1 VALFSPEHGFAGIE
15 DRPGIA
21 DSKDPATGI
30 RIYSLYGGA
39 TRPTPEMLRGID
51 ALVFDI
57 QSSGVRFYTFETTM
71 AYCLEAAAQA
81 HIPYFVLD
89 RPDPITGVH
98 VEGPLLDAGKTSFVG
113 YLAGEPVRHGMT
125 MGELAG
131 LFNARKQLGAAL
143 TVIPMQDWNRGDW
156 FDSTNLAWV
165 NPSPNL
171 RSLKAETLYPG
182 LCLLEWVQGLSV
194 GRGTDAPFEQI
205 GAAFIG
211 GRELAAYL
219 NQRQI
224 PGVRVYPTAFTP
236 AESVAKGLRI
246 EGVRFELTNREALD
260 ATRLGLEVLA
270 ALHKLYPG
278 RIDFAA
284 GKSLIGSGDV
294 LARLQAGDD
303 PRGIVQSFQDSVTEF
318 VKLREPYLLYK

>member
-1 VALFSPEHGFAGIE
+1 
-15 DRPGIA
+15 
-21 DSKDPATGI
+21 
-30 RIYSLYGGA
+30 
-39 TRPTPEMLRGID
+39 M
-51 ALVFDI
+51 
-57 QSSGVRFYTFETTM
+57 
-71 AYCLEAAAQA
+71 
-81 HIPYFVLD
+81 LD
-89 RPDPITGVH
+89 RPNPITGVH

-125 MGELAG
+125 MGELAS
-131 LFNARKQLGAAL
+131 LFNARNQLGAAL
-143 TVIPMQDWNRGDW
+143 TVIPMRDWSRGDW
-156 FDSTNLAWV
+156 FDSTDLPWV

-171 RSLKAETLYPG
+171 RSLKAGTLYPG
-182 LCLLEWVQGLSV
+182 LCLLEWVPGLSV

-211 GRELAAYL
+211 GREMAAYL

-236 AESVAKGLRI
+236 AESVAKGVRI

-270 ALHKLYPG
+270 ALQRLYPG

-284 GKSLIGSGDV
+284 GRSLIGSADV

-303 PRGIVQSFQDSVTEF
+303 PRAIVQSFQDGVAEF